1 MAKSSKHYRLSLR
14 ILFVIGLMFIASGL
28 ITIGTEQPPR
38 ISSPVFEQRLLPVK
52 IQLPS
57 GKHVNLVRT
66 QLSDGTWYVDE
77 TQGNYLSDSAGLGT
91 GGNVV
96 IYGHNYPHIFGSL
109 DEVRTGELVLVT
121 DQNQV
126 EHHYQIE
133 LITEVNS
140 SDTSWIQPTTEPLLT
155 LYTCSGFLDS
165 KRLIVRARLI

>member
-1 MAKSSKHYRLSLR
+1 MAKRSKHYRTSLR
-14 ILFVIGLMFIASGL
+14 ILFVIGLLFVASGF
-28 ITIGTEQPPR
+28 ITIGTKQPPR

-57 GKHVNLVRT
+57 GKHINLVRT
-66 QLSDGTWYVDE
+66 QLSDGTWYVDD
-77 TQGNYLSDSAGLGT
+77 TQGNYLSESAGLET
-91 GGNVV
+91 PGNVV
-96 IYGHNYPHIFGSL
+96 IYGHNYPQIFGSL
-109 DEVRTGELVLVT
+109 DEVKTGELVSVI

-126 EHHYQIE
+126 EHRYQIE
-133 LITEVNS
+133 GITEVDP

>member
-14 ILFVIGLMFIASGL
+14 ILFVIGLMIIASGL
-28 ITIGTEQPPR
+28 ITIGTEQQPS

-52 IQLPS
+52 IELPS
-57 GKHVNLVRT
+57 GKHINLVRT
-66 QLSDGTWYVDE
+66 ELSDGTWYVDN
-77 TQGNYLSDSAGLGT
+77 TLGNYLSESAGLGT

-96 IYGHNYPHIFGSL
+96 IYGHNFPQIFGSL
-109 DEVRTGELVLVT
+109 DEVKTGELVSVT

-126 EHHYQIE
+126 EHRYQIE
-133 LITEVNS
+133 GITEVDP
-140 SDTSWIQPTTEPLLT
+140 SDTSWIQPTTESLLT